1 MIPPLV
7 LLHGFT
13 GGPGSWDA
21 VRRLLGPDEA
31 LFRRVLAPPLLGH
44 DGTPGSDTVRTFDD
58 EVDRLAGS
66 IRASGVDRPHLVGY
80 SMGGRVA
87 LGLLVRH
94 PDRFRGATLIGAS
107 PGLAD
112 AAEREARRQR
122 DEAWARLLE
131 TEGLDTFVAAWEAL
145 PLFGSQERAP
155 AGALTHQRRVR
166 RAHDPRG
173 LARSLRV
180 IGLAAMPD
188 LRPALE
194 RVDLPVRV
202 VAGADDDKF
211 SALGREMVER
221 LPYGELRLIPDT
233 GHNVVLERPAE
244 IDRLLKEL
252 QT

>member
-131 TEGLDTFVAAWEAL
+131 TEGLDTFVAAWGAL
-145 PLFGSQERAP
+145 PLFETQGRAD
-155 AGALTHQRRVR
+155 AGALARQDRIR
-166 RAHDPRG
+166 RAHDPLG

-180 IGLAAMPD
+180 VGLAAMPD
-188 LRPALE
+188 YRGALGDID
-194 RVDLPVRV
+194 VPVRV
-202 VAGADDDKF
+202 VVGAEDLKF
-211 SALGREMVER
+211 RALGQEMVEALR
-221 LPYGELRLIPDT
+221 HGELHPIPET

-244 IDRLLKEL
+244 LERLLKEL
-252 QT
+252 ET